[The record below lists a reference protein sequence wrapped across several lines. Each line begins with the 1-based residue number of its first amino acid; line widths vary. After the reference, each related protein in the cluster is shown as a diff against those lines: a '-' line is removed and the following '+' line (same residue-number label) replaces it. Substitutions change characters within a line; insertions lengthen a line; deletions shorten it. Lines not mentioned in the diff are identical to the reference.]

1 MAILI
6 HVDVHR
12 EGKFW
17 VIAIPTVDSVTQAD
31 RRSEIR
37 PMAQDCAALMLGVPP
52 QRVRIGAVRLSA
64 PPDWETDDGVVG

>member
-1 MAILI
+1 VAILI
-6 HVDVHR
+6 HVGAHR

-17 VIAIPTVDSVTQAD
+17 VITIPTVDSVTQAY

-52 QRVRIGAVRLSA
+52 QRVRIGAVRLSS
-64 PPDWETDDGVVG
+64 PPDWEDEG

>member
-1 MAILI
+1 VAILI
-6 HVDVHR
+6 HVDAHR

-17 VIAIPTVDSVTQAD
+17 VIVIPAVGSVTQAY

-52 QRVRIGAVRLSA
+52 QRVRIGAVRPLSR
-64 PPDWETDDGVVG
+64 PDWGADV

>member
-12 EGKFW
+12 EGRFW
-17 VIAIPTVDSVTQAD
+17 VIRIPAVDSVTQAY
-31 RRSEIR
+31 RRGEIR

-52 QRVRIGAVRLSA
+52 HRVRIGAVRLEA
-64 PPDWETDDGVVG
+64 EPDFGGE